1 MDRNLANREIM
12 IEGEKGDVQ
21 QQQMNETSQVSETMD
36 DLTSM
41 TSEDQDIM
49 FSETF
54 MVKVGIC
61 QTFQQDECSTKNN
74 DTLQEQMCVTSHV
87 RMTVDDVTSTN
98 VSTLQIEQNGHEAL
112 TERRPMRDGRR
123 TGDMYENRK
132 VKICNITDECK
143 TSPEDFYRK
152 DVLVWIFSFMPI
164 MVMMMTSCIGQWTR
178 TLGEIFRKSTECCS
192 KRIRGWLLTGCF
204 IECCRIGVV
213 LLYMTDSLPI
223 FKFSET
229 LIQIMWLYVVIRDV
243 VEGVSMISDWWLR
256 PGKQKIMVDLNGS
269 IANHGKAIWRYVLK
283 RSAERS
289 KVSLR
294 EF

>member
-54 MVKVGIC
+54 MVKVCIC

-123 TGDMYENRK
+123 TGECT
-132 VKICNITDECK
+132 KIG
-143 TSPEDFYRK
+143 R
-152 DVLVWIFSFMPI
+152 
-164 MVMMMTSCIGQWTR
+164 
-178 TLGEIFRKSTECCS
+178 
-192 KRIRGWLLTGCF
+192 
-204 IECCRIGVV
+204 
-213 LLYMTDSLPI
+213 
-223 FKFSET
+223 
-229 LIQIMWLYVVIRDV
+229 
-243 VEGVSMISDWWLR
+243 
-256 PGKQKIMVDLNGS
+256 
-269 IANHGKAIWRYVLK
+269 
-283 RSAERS
+283 
-289 KVSLR
+289 
-294 EF
+294 